1 MEDADCCY
9 TDIYCASRSL
19 YGLAKD
25 GQAFQIFSKARENG
39 NPVFA
44 VILSS
49 MFAGL
54 AYMNASKSA
63 AQVFQYLVSLVTIFA
78 VLNWVAILVSYI
90 CFKRALRAQGIPPS
104 SQPYIGWLQPYGA
117 YFALAM
123 SLLVVVFQGEARVD
137 FLLRLMVTN
146 DLEQATMH
154 SFRISRL
161 RLSCSSTSAS
171 PFSFSISF
179 GGRSSRAR
187 N

>member
-1 MEDADCCY
+1 MSAGREDTDYCY

-44 VILSS
+44 VVLSS

-104 SQPYIGWLQPYGA
+104 SQPYIGYLQPYGA

-123 SLLVVVFQGEARVD
+123 SLLVVVFQGETCVA
-137 FLLRLMVTN
+137 FY
-146 DLEQATMH
+146 
-154 SFRISRL
+154 
-161 RLSCSSTSAS
+161 
-171 PFSFSISF
+171 
-179 GGRSSRAR
+179 
-187 N
+187 